1 MPRAAVTL
9 CGRLRCGA
17 VYHSNWF
24 NYVGVG
30 RGRRDSSR
38 QATILWPYKRDCYI
52 PGQSADLFAAKGV
65 NGPLIVETRR

>member
-30 RGRRDSSR
+30 RGIAAARLRYYGHIRETAIS
-38 QATILWPYKRDCYI
+38 
-52 PGQSADLFAAKGV
+52 PGNLQVSLLLKG
-65 NGPLIVETRR
+65 